1 MDLSVHFGYPALND
15 LMVYSRLIEVHI
27 FRRFLRDNICY
38 EITLPEEQKEF
49 LGSIIEGL
57 LETGDRGTLKEIS
70 TKSLYPVH
78 GLVSRCLQVAN
89 QIWSDLSSITY
100 KCLSKPFPLIE
111 LQFKHLKN
119 THEVLYPDAEV
130 KISRVSFQKSHH
142 LYRGTDIYAQPL
154 CLHFG
159 NCSFNNRY
167 LKPKPGL
174 VEFYL
179 LHNVLV
185 DREYNQHL
193 LAKVQLIK
201 ATKTINYFGNPVEV
215 WHAELF

>member
-1 MDLSVHFGYPALND
+1 MDLSIDFGYSALND
-15 LMVYSRLIEVHI
+15 LMVYSRLIEVQI

-70 TKSLYPVH
+70 TESLYPIH
-78 GLVSRCLQVAN
+78 RLVSRCLQVAN
-89 QIWSDLSSITY
+89 QNWSDLSSITY
-100 KCLSKPFPLIE
+100 KCLSKPFSLTE
-111 LQFKHLKN
+111 LQLRHLKN
-119 THEVLYPDAEV
+119 TYKVLYPDAEV
-130 KISRVSFQKSHH
+130 KISRVSFQKSRHVY
-142 LYRGTDIYAQPL
+142 LGTDIYGSVRSSTRRSAAVL
-154 CLHFG
+154 AFWHCSDG
-159 NCSFNNRY
+159 EICSFNNTY

-185 DREYNQHL
+185 DREYKQHF
-193 LAKVQLIK
+193 LAKVQ
-201 ATKTINYFGNPVEV
+201 
-215 WHAELF
+215 